1 MPRRKD
7 RLPVV
12 FDTNVIVG
20 YLLRRRLKSATSR
33 IFDLWYK
40 QHHLDLIVSDE
51 VIAEYH
57 ELLEHFGADKPRAQQ
72 LRNLLQRTTIVTR
85 VNLGTRHAVSR
96 DPDDDVFLATAAAG
110 QAQFLITNDH
120 DLLDIPPAQKRRF
133 KFEIVTP
140 GAFLRRWEQ

>member
-57 ELLEHFGADKPRAQQ
+57 ELWNISAQINHAPNSFGTCCNALP
-72 LRNLLQRTTIVTR
+72 
-85 VNLGTRHAVSR
+85 
-96 DPDDDVFLATAAAG
+96 
-110 QAQFLITNDH
+110 
-120 DLLDIPPAQKRRF
+120 
-133 KFEIVTP
+133 
-140 GAFLRRWEQ
+140 

>member
-1 MPRRKD
+1 M
-7 RLPVV
+7 
-12 FDTNVIVG
+12 
-20 YLLRRRLKSATSR
+20 
-33 IFDLWYK
+33 
-40 QHHLDLIVSDE
+40 
-51 VIAEYH
+51 
-57 ELLEHFGADKPRAQQ
+57 
-72 LRNLLQRTTIVTR
+72 TR